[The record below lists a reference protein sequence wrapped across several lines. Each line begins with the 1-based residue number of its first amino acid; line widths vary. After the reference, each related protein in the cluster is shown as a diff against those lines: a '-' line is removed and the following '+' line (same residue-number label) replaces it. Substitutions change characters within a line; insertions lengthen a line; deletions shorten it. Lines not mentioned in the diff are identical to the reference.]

1 MKINA
6 HNDDLR
12 YPAAAI
18 FLHWIIA
25 IMVVT
30 NLLSGFLFANNII
43 IFSAQI
49 NFHKLSGV
57 TILSLV
63 VVRVLWR
70 LTHSYPSLN
79 GLIPTSERF
88 LAHFG
93 HLFLYFLLLVLPL
106 SGILLVQSFGK
117 SIELFGLAIP
127 QIINTTDN
135 ATAEQFLQIHE
146 ALAIMLST
154 LVTGHII
161 AALKHHFIDKN
172 DILRRMLPKWF
183 LRK

>member
-1 MKINA
+1 MN
-6 HNDDLR
+6 NNVDDNNLR
-12 YPAAAI
+12 YPPVAI
-18 FLHWIIA
+18 LLHWIIA
-25 IMVVT
+25 VMVLT

-43 IFSAQI
+43 IFSEQI

-63 VVRVLWR
+63 IVRVLWR

-117 SIELFGLAIP
+117 NIELFGLAIP
-127 QIINTTDN
+127 QIINTTDS

>member
-1 MKINA
+1 MKTNA
-6 HNDDLR
+6 HDDDLR
-12 YPAAAI
+12 YPAVAI
-18 FLHWIIA
+18 FLHWVIA
-25 IMVVT
+25 LMVVT
-30 NLLSGFLFANNII
+30 NLLTGFLFENNII
-43 IFSAQI
+43 IFSEQI

-63 VVRVLWR
+63 VVRILWR
-70 LTHSYPSLN
+70 LTHHYPSLN
-79 GLIPTSERF
+79 GLIPSSEKF

-106 SGILLVQSFGK
+106 SGILLVQSAGK
-117 SIELFGLAIP
+117 NIELFGLAVP

-135 ATAEQFLQIHE
+135 ATAERFLQIHE

-154 LVTGHII
+154 LVAGHII

-172 DILRRMLPKWF
+172 DILRRILPKWL